1 MFYIIAAIIS
11 LVTAIAG
18 WVACCELPAALGMAC
33 TVIFG
38 IGYVIDCAERAE
50 RR

>member
-11 LVTAIAG
+11 LVAAIVG
-18 WVACCELPAALGMAC
+18 WVMACDLPAILGMAC
-33 TVIFG
+33 TVVFG
-38 IGYVIDCAERAE
+38 MGYVLDCAERNE